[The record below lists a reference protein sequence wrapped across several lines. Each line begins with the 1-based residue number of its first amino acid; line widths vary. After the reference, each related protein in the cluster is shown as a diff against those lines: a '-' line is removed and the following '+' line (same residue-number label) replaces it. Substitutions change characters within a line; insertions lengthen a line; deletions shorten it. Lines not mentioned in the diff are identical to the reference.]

1 MGLFL
6 TLCAGVLLLLSAL
19 FSIFGLT
26 TLSGLK
32 TRDPLGI
39 FILAGGIL
47 AMGILLIPGIYFN
60 ARKFLNQA
68 NWNPGLPGLNDRILI
83 PAMVVGWVLS
93 LVFGQLISANQLAAA
108 IILPFLN
115 ILALGLPILVYLRIS
130 LRGLEMPDA
139 RRSWS
144 IFGASLIISPIFSL
158 IFEAIAAGVILLL
171 YLLYASTIPGL
182 KEVFSTLYQSLQ
194 TGGLSENDSML
205 LAAKALFAP
214 GAALATLTIFSI
226 ATPLI
231 EETFKVTLIMVY
243 IKKIP
248 RPVDGFVLGILCG
261 AAFALSEN
269 IGYASTGSANW
280 AANAAARATTAL
292 PHIINSGILGWGLVS
307 AYQEHRFGR
316 LAGAF
321 LAAVLIHGAWNAIT
335 LGLVLTGLASVISD
349 VPFYLKNVYP
359 WITGWIILAIGVLI
373 GLAFFNR
380 QMKNSTIKPVP
391 EIDLPKE
398 MESM

>member
-1 MGLFL
+1 
-6 TLCAGVLLLLSAL
+6 
-19 FSIFGLT
+19 
-26 TLSGLK
+26 
-32 TRDPLGI
+32 
-39 FILAGGIL
+39 
-47 AMGILLIPGIYFN
+47 
-60 ARKFLNQA
+60 
-68 NWNPGLPGLNDRILI
+68 
-83 PAMVVGWVLS
+83 MVIGWVLI
-93 LVFGQLISANQLAAA
+93 LVFGQVISGNQLAAA

-139 RRSWS
+139 RRGWS

-158 IFEAIAAGVILLL
+158 IFEAIAVGVILLL

-182 KEVFSTLYQSLQ
+182 KDVFSTLYQSLQ
-194 TGGLSENDSML
+194 SGGVSENESLL

-226 ATPLI
+226 AVPLI

-261 AAFALSEN
+261 AAFALFEN
-269 IGYASTGSANW
+269 IGYANSGSAGW
-280 AANAAARATTAL
+280 AANAAARATVAL

-307 AYQEHRFGR
+307 AYKEHRFGR

-321 LAAVLIHGAWNAIT
+321 LTAVLIHGAWNAIS
-335 LGLVLTGLASVISD
+335 LGLVMTGFASLISD
-349 VPFYLKNVYP
+349 VPFYLKNEYP
-359 WITGWIILAIGVLI
+359 WIAGWIVLAIGALI
-373 GLAFFNR
+373 GLVFYNR
-380 QMKNSTIKPVP
+380 KMKNSTVKPLP
-391 EIDLPKE
+391 EINSTE
-398 MESM
+398 ETE